1 MIMPFDWIILLISLG
16 TKLLL
21 IVDLNVYAMEALRKS
36 FPMVIQKMYSLFS
49 LLSFSGYKVS
59 CSDNQSFGVKFCTG

>member
-1 MIMPFDWIILLISLG
+1 MIMPFDWRILLISLG

-36 FPMVIQKMYSLFS
+36 FPMVIQKNVFFIFS
-49 LLSFSGYKVS
+49 FIVFRIQGLMF
-59 CSDNQSFGVKFCTG
+59 